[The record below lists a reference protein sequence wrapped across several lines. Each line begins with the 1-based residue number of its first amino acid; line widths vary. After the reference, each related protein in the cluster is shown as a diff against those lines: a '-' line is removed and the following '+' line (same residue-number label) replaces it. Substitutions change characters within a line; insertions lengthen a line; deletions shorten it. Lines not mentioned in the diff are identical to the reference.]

1 MKLGAVV
8 FDVDGTLYPNRMM
21 YTRSIPFFLKYP
33 RLVLSFGRVRKKLRE
48 IRPVEDFYRLQ
59 AELLA
64 EEMKIPREKAGNLVD
79 KTIYRIWE
87 NVLKNVKIFPG
98 LRELLHD
105 LDTRGIKRAL
115 LSDFP
120 IGKKMAILNLDVD
133 WDMAA
138 SAEDVGYLKPNPEPF
153 LYVADKLGLPVQ
165 RILYVGNHYQYDI
178 LGAGKVG
185 MKTAHL
191 SRGSRDGT
199 VADFTFASYTE
210 LHRQLIDT
218 GYI

>member
-8 FDVDGTLYPNRMM
+8 FDVDGTLYPNRKM
-21 YTRSIPFFLKYP
+21 YTRSIPFFLRHP

-48 IRPVEDFYRLQ
+48 IRPVEDFYGLQ

-64 EEMKIPREKAGNLVD
+64 GEMGIGREKAGRLVD
-79 KTIYRIWE
+79 KAIYQMWE
-87 NVLKNVKIFPG
+87 NVLENVNVFPF

-105 LDTRGIKRAL
+105 LDGRGIKRAL

-133 WDMAA
+133 WDLAA

-153 LYVADKLGLPVQ
+153 LYVADKLGVPAQ
-165 RILYVGNHYQYDI
+165 RILYVGNHYEYDI
-178 LGAGKVG
+178 LGANKVG

-191 SRGSRDGT
+191 SRRNRDGT
-199 VADFTFASYTE
+199 QADFTFASYRE
-210 LHRQLIDT
+210 LHRQLIDA